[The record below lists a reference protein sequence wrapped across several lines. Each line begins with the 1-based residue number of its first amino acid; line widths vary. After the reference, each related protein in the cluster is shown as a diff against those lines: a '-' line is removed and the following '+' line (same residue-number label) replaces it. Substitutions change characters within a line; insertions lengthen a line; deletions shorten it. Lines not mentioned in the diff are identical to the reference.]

1 MLIRIALI
9 ALGLILSCLNQTIE
23 VFGQESTPAGTM
35 TGCLLKSGSP
45 GFYMLQE
52 QGTGLTTTVAGSDDL
67 QKNDLEKYSVG
78 SKVQLTG
85 RLVREEGRDVFRV
98 THVEQLSATCETTT
112 VHVSVESIKD
122 AVGRATFGVRGGL
135 GLDPELPF
143 LGLHAQ
149 LGPIFK
155 GLWFRPSYEF
165 GFGEVTKINS
175 FNFDFA
181 FYPDLTLRGKGMSQ
195 ADFWNVYFGVGGAYH
210 LSHRNF
216 EEEDVNIDFGDWESN
231 GGLNIFM
238 GMSKRSGLFVELR
251 GSAYSETNP
260 TIKFVVGY
268 TFR

>member
-1 MLIRIALI
+1 MSTWKSIATTLWL
-9 ALGLILSCLNQTIE
+9 AFMCSAHSVTVLGQT
-23 VFGQESTPAGTM
+23 TANTM

-85 RLVREEGRDVFRV
+85 KLVREEGRDVFRV

-112 VHVSVESIKD
+112 MHVSMESIKD
-122 AVGRATFGVRGGL
+122 AVGRATFGIRGGL

-143 LGLHAQ
+143 LGVHAQ

-155 GLWFRPSYEF
+155 GMWFRPSYEF

-181 FYPDLTLRGKGMSQ
+181 FYPDLTLRGKGLDKT
-195 ADFWNVYFGVGGAYH
+195 DFWNVYFGAGGALH

-216 EEEDVNIDFGDWESN
+216 EEENVNIDFGDWSTE

-238 GMSKRSGLFVELR
+238 GMSKRSGLFLELR
-251 GSAYSETNP
+251 GSAYASTSP

>member
-9 ALGLILSCLNQTIE
+9 ALGLILTCLTQTME

-35 TGCLLKSGSP
+35 TGCLLQSGSP

-78 SKVQLTG
+78 SKVKLTG

-98 THVEQLSATCETTT
+98 TNVEQLSATCETTT

-143 LGLHAQ
+143 LGAA
-149 LGPIFK
+149 
-155 GLWFRPSYEF
+155 RPARTHHQRP
-165 GFGEVTKINS
+165 VV
-175 FNFDFA
+175 
-181 FYPDLTLRGKGMSQ
+181 P
-195 ADFWNVYFGVGGAYH
+195 
-210 LSHRNF
+210 
-216 EEEDVNIDFGDWESN
+216 
-231 GGLNIFM
+231 
-238 GMSKRSGLFVELR
+238 SKL
-251 GSAYSETNP
+251 
-260 TIKFVVGY
+260 
-268 TFR
+268 

>member
-9 ALGLILSCLNQTIE
+9 ASGLILTCLTQTIE
-23 VFGQESTPAGTM
+23 VFGQEGTTAATM
-35 TGCLLKSGSP
+35 TGCLIRSGSP
-45 GFYMLQE
+45 GFYLLRE
-52 QGTGLTTTVAGSDDL
+52 DGTGLTTTVAGSG
-67 QKNDLEKYSVG
+67 DLERYASG
-78 SKVQLTG
+78 SRVKLTG
-85 RLVREEGRDVFRV
+85 RLAREEGRDVFRV
-98 THVEQLSATCETTT
+98 TNVEQLSPTCEPTSMKP
-112 VHVSVESIKD
+112 SVESIKD

-143 LGLHAQ
+143 LGAHAQ
-149 LGPIFK
+149 IGPVVK

-181 FYPDLTLRGKGMSQ
+181 YYPDLTLRGKGTDP
-195 ADFWNVYFGVGGAYH
+195 ADSWNVYFGVGGALH
-210 LSHRNF
+210 VSHRNF
-216 EEEDVNIDFGDWESN
+216 EEEDVNIDFGDWESE

-251 GSAYSETNP
+251 GGAYASTSP
-260 TIKFVVGY
+260 TIKFIVGY

>member
-1 MLIRIALI
+1 MLIRIAFI
-9 ALGLILSCLNQTIE
+9 AFGLVLTCLTQTID
-23 VFGQESTPAGTM
+23 VFGQASAGTM
-35 TGCLLKSGSP
+35 TGCLSRGGSP
-45 GFYMLQE
+45 GFYLLRE
-52 QGTGLTTTVAGSDDL
+52 ERTGLATTVAGSDDL
-67 QKNDLEKYSVG
+67 EKYSAG
-78 SKVQLTG
+78 SKVRLTG
-85 RLVREEGRDVFRV
+85 RLIREEGRDVFRV
-98 THVEQLSATCETTT
+98 TNVEQLSPTCEITT
-112 VHVSVESIKD
+112 SPLSMESIKD
-122 AVGRATFGVRGGL
+122 AVGRATVGVRGGL

-149 LGPIFK
+149 LGPIVK

-181 FYPDLTLRGKGMSQ
+181 YYPDLTLRGKGMDRSD
-195 ADFWNVYFGVGGAYH
+195 AWNVYFGFGGAYH

-216 EEEDVNIDFGDWESN
+216 EEEDVNIDFGDWESDS
-231 GGLNIFM
+231 GLNIFM

-251 GSAYSETNP
+251 AGAYSETSP

>member
-9 ALGLILSCLNQTIE
+9 AMGLILTCLTQPVE
-23 VFGQESTPAGTM
+23 VFGQANTTATTM
-35 TGCLLKSGSP
+35 TGCLGRGGSP
-45 GFYMLQE
+45 GFYLLRE
-52 QGTGLTTTVAGSDDL
+52 ERTGLATTVAGSDDL
-67 QKNDLEKYSVG
+67 EKYSAG
-78 SKVQLTG
+78 SKVKLTG

-98 THVEQLSATCETTT
+98 TNVEQLSSTCEITPQMEL
-112 VHVSVESIKD
+112 SMESIKD
-122 AVGRATFGVRGGL
+122 AVGRATVGIRGGL

-149 LGPIFK
+149 LGPIVK

-181 FYPDLTLRGKGMSQ
+181 YYPDLTLRGRGTNR

-231 GGLNIFM
+231 GGLNVFM

-251 GSAYSETNP
+251 ASAYSETNP